1 MVWVHVYI
9 KGILYTIKL
18 VMKQLLLGMAA
29 MSDNE
34 NGKWKIEMVKTS

>member
-1 MVWVHVYI
+1 MGTCVYQRNP
-9 KGILYTIKL
+9 LYNKL
-18 VMKQLLLGMAA
+18 AMKQLLLGMAA